1 MNHVQQTEP
10 PSVAIID
17 LFPDGG
23 PEGEIQE
30 YAPVQDGY
38 VILAEFSLKTAVFVI
53 CIVLINVFVYIFTI
67 NTDNRCF
74 SLLT

>member
-1 MNHVQQTEP
+1 VNQVQQTEP

-30 YAPVQDGY
+30 YALLQDG
-38 VILAEFSLKTAVFVI
+38 
-53 CIVLINVFVYIFTI
+53 
-67 NTDNRCF
+67 
-74 SLLT
+74 